1 MVGPR
6 TVGYGSVVGAGQVL
20 RRDVPAGRLV
30 VTPAPEV
37 DQPAHEPSPGRT
49 DRVRHQNALYIGQ
62 LVALREWYR
71 QVRVAHLPDPA
82 GPDHRAVVTREAIAT
97 LDLCIAERWRRLRGF
112 LEEHGRTLRPIENGS
127 SSPCPLAG
135 GPVGEDP
142 DHVAWVRRLSTDDV
156 DRGQSWLQGIVDGVV
171 RSQLDDAPR

>member
-1 MVGPR
+1 
-6 TVGYGSVVGAGQVL
+6 
-20 RRDVPAGRLV
+20 
-30 VTPAPEV
+30 
-37 DQPAHEPSPGRT
+37 
-49 DRVRHQNALYIGQ
+49 
-62 LVALREWYR
+62 
-71 QVRVAHLPDPA
+71 
-82 GPDHRAVVTREAIAT
+82 
-97 LDLCIAERWRRLRGF
+97 LDLCIAERWRRLHGF

-127 SSPCPLAG
+127 SPPCPLAG